1 MEGDV
6 YAWSLLKSIDGSRRK
21 REDVDEVEVV
31 VDDDCANKEELGGG
45 IDEYF
50 TEKG

>member
-21 REDVDEVEVV
+21 REDMDEVEV
-31 VDDDCANKEELGGG
+31 VDDDCANREELGGG

>member
-21 REDVDEVEVV
+21 REDMDEVV
-31 VDDDCANKEELGGG
+31 VVVDGCANKEELGGG